1 MPNPKGSNVAMTSL
15 HINVTKGV
23 LDGEKS
29 NQLRFGHGNLQKEI
43 PTTRA
48 LSGVLLPFYLCPPWD
63 EVVMLTLCSE
73 SLHRVHMASSVS
85 LSIMENPAV
94 LQTAPFGN
102 TSGSLL
108 AVLLLMQAKS
118 MELESQR
125 YGTSEKGWRDPWAT
139 TRTFGYQI

>member
-1 MPNPKGSNVAMTSL
+1 
-15 HINVTKGV
+15 
-23 LDGEKS
+23 
-29 NQLRFGHGNLQKEI
+29 
-43 PTTRA
+43 
-48 LSGVLLPFYLCPPWD
+48 
-63 EVVMLTLCSE
+63 MLTLCSE
-73 SLHRVHMASSVS
+73 SLHRAHMASSVS

-102 TSGSLL
+102 TSDSLL

-125 YGTSEKGWRDPWAT
+125 YGTSEKGWSDPWAT